1 MKDIKFK
8 FGPLQGKKVLVTRPN
23 QRASGLCQLI
33 EQAGGTALHFATI
46 EITEP
51 TDTRSRDFVRDHLS
65 DFSLAIFISPT
76 AVEQTLDYFNGL
88 PDDIRIAAIGSKT
101 AHALESHGQPIAIK
115 PDGHDTEALLAH
127 PQLQTDQ
134 VTGRKVVIF
143 RGEGGRPLLRDT
155 LQARGAEVFYADMY
169 RRSTP
174 LQTAQLNDYLQ
185 QADIITISSNEG
197 LQNLYDLAANKQDLT
212 AHVIVVPGKRA
223 YTLAQTLG
231 FKCIMMA
238 ENATDEA
245 CMNALE
251 YAKVKLSKKS

>member
-1 MKDIKFK
+1 MQSSI
-8 FGPLQGKKVLVTRPN
+8 GPLNGKKVLVTRPN
-23 QRASGLCQLI
+23 QRARGLCQLI

-51 TDTRSRDFVRDHLS
+51 ADTRSRDFVRDHFS
-65 DFSLAIFISPT
+65 DFSFAIFISPT

-101 AHALESHGQPIAIK
+101 ARALESRGQLIAIK
-115 PDGHDTEALLAH
+115 PDGHDTEALVAH
-127 PQLQTDQ
+127 PQLQTEQ
-134 VTGRKVVIF
+134 VTGKKVVIF
-143 RGEGGRPLLRDT
+143 RGEGGRPLLGDT

-174 LQTAQLNDYLQ
+174 RQTALLNDYLQ
-185 QADIITISSNEG
+185 QADIITISSNAG
-197 LQNLYDLAANKQDLT
+197 LQNLYDLAADKQHLT
-212 AHVIVVPGKRA
+212 ALVIVVPGERA

-231 FKCIMMA
+231 FERIIMA

-251 YAKVKLSKKS
+251 YAEVKLSKKS